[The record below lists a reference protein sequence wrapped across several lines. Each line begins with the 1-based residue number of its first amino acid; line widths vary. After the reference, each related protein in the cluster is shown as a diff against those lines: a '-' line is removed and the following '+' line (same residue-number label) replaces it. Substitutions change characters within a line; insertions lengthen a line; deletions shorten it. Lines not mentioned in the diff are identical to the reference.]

1 MIDASRVCLLKRSIV
16 KVAEPWGS
24 RNIEMSAEALRPY
37 RYEGRGA
44 QAIDDVECVSNQFS
58 NSESTLV

>member
-1 MIDASRVCLLKRSIV
+1 M
-16 KVAEPWGS
+16 AEPWGS